1 MQVKADPVYLVDRKG
16 RVAYSITVKSA
27 FDEVMELHSF
37 PFDKQVFDIRVYF
50 EPTDKHTWRVVN
62 HPFESNAWYGKWSR
76 NEARFEGLQANLH
89 VYSVLLKLLF

>member
-1 MQVKADPVYLVDRKG
+1 MGTPLPRGPAARLPHVQVKADPVYLVDRKG

-62 HPFESNAWYGKWSR
+62 HPFESNAWQVV
-76 NEARFEGLQANLH
+76 EE
-89 VYSVLLKLLF
+89 